1 MWGRRLSTTYL
12 RARWRVAGP
21 ARPAHAVIE
30 LIVNAIQA
38 MRIVK
43 PTGRRI
49 TVIVLR
55 SGKEPG

>member
-1 MWGRRLSTTYL
+1 
-12 RARWRVAGP
+12 
-21 ARPAHAVIE
+21 
-30 LIVNAIQA
+30 VNAIQA